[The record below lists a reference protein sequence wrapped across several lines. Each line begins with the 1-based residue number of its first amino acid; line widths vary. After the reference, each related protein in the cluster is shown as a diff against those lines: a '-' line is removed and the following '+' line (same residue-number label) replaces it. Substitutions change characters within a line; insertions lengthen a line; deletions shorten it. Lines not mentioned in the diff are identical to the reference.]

1 MDAVATLVR
10 SIFQKESLQDCSV
23 EELESLTQEYP
34 YFTPA
39 HFLLAQK
46 LRSVDEN
53 LYAEQVQKLSLH
65 FSNPLWLDYL
75 LNGHGEAS
83 VIEPENKKETIESPP
98 HAAEETP
105 PPQIEE
111 TPEIQAEQ

>member
-23 EELESLTQEYP
+23 EELESLTREYP
-34 YFTPA
+34 YFTPG

-53 LYAEQVQKLSLH
+53 LYREEIQKLSLH

-75 LNGHGEAS
+75 LNGYAEVI
-83 VIEPENKKETIESPP
+83 VIEPETKNETIETAP
-98 HAAEETP
+98 HSVEDS
-105 PPQIEE
+105 
-111 TPEIQAEQ
+111 